1 MPFSVARQAA
11 CGRASLALCALLPP
25 MDVLPDRETLIE
37 LLGYKMPFGKYEG
50 IRLLDLPEAYLAW
63 FSRQG
68 MPKGKLGMLMETALV
83 IRSNGLESMC
93 RDLGR
98 ALGTLSHSR

>member
-1 MPFSVARQAA
+1 
-11 CGRASLALCALLPP
+11 

>member
-1 MPFSVARQAA
+1 
-11 CGRASLALCALLPP
+11 

-37 LLGYKMPFGKYEG
+37 LLTYEMPFGKYEG
-50 IRLLDLPEAYLAW
+50 IRLLDLPETYLAW
-63 FSRQG
+63 FARQG

-83 IRSNGLESMC
+83 VRSNGLESMC

-98 ALGTLSHSR
+98 TLGVG